1 MRICLPLACLLA
13 HAVDYM
19 ADAEHRRWGHFAR
32 GAFRVGEYAVPLPA
46 EHSEHSEH
54 AQVVPGARSAQARDD
69 AAVLR
74 LAAIPA
80 KAFGLL
86 IDDPFPAGVA
96 APLC

>member
-1 MRICLPLACLLA
+1 MRICLPLVCLLA

-19 ADAEHRRWGHFAR
+19 ADAERRRWGHFAR
-32 GAFRVGEYAVPLPA
+32 GAFRVGEYAAPLSA
-46 EHSEHSEH
+46 EHLEH

-69 AAVLR
+69 AAVQR
-74 LAAIPA
+74 PVATPA

-86 IDDPFPAGVA
+86 IDDRFPAGVA